1 MMGNL
6 AGFLMG
12 LIGPLVRQALISLG
26 IGLVTFVGLD
36 AAVTSALGAAKAS
49 MGQMPAA
56 AMAIC
61 ARGGMFTAMSIIAGG
76 VSARMSM
83 MVLKRLGRVA

>member
-1 MMGNL
+1 MGGL
-6 AGFLMG
+6 AGFLMA
-12 LIGPLVRQALISLG
+12 LIGPLVRQALVAIG
-26 IGLVTFVGLD
+26 IGLITFVGLD
-36 AAVTSALGAAKAS
+36 TAVTSALSAAKS
-49 MGQMPAA
+49 TLGQLPAA

-76 VSARMSM
+76 ITARMSM